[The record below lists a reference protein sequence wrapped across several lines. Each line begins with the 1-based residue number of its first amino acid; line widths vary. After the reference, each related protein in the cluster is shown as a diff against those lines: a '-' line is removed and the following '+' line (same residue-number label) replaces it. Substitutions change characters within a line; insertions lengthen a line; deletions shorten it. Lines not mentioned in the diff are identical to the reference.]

1 MPKNKVGTCA
11 LCNTK
16 NITLTKE
23 HIFPG
28 AKRNRCNNLPFE
40 AKLFEDTISTP
51 IAEGQSTMNFAELKK
66 KGLVRHKQGGQSIHS
81 LCEKCNNNT
90 GSWYGNA
97 YIDWKKQWDEIK
109 KSHLDQNPKS
119 LEEKITFNPLRL
131 LKQIVSCFI
140 SVDYLNHNGNPSI
153 EDNLRNMQPKL
164 FDFVLNPQKRCNFN
178 NLRIFVHLLPENR
191 GQGHYTAHIIAYD
204 SVRGKDLYPYTLSLI
219 DGYIQ
224 YSLLFDTNGPYEP
237 KHFGRQILD
246 ISKYG
251 IYPDRE
257 TTKNLKLEEIEWI
270 FKIQAPPKTKQTQL

>member
-97 YIDWKKQWDEIK
+97 YI
-109 KSHLDQNPKS
+109 
-119 LEEKITFNPLRL
+119 
-131 LKQIVSCFI
+131 
-140 SVDYLNHNGNPSI
+140 
-153 EDNLRNMQPKL
+153 
-164 FDFVLNPQKRCNFN
+164 
-178 NLRIFVHLLPENR
+178 
-191 GQGHYTAHIIAYD
+191 
-204 SVRGKDLYPYTLSLI
+204 
-219 DGYIQ
+219 
-224 YSLLFDTNGPYEP
+224 
-237 KHFGRQILD
+237 
-246 ISKYG
+246 
-251 IYPDRE
+251 
-257 TTKNLKLEEIEWI
+257 TTC
-270 FKIQAPPKTKQTQL
+270 AR